1 MLLETQLNI
10 SKHYKRIVFG
20 VYIILFSSISFS
32 QQNVT
37 IGDNFKEIKLE
48 KILWYSPVLNASE
61 SSIEKQTSGIEDS
74 INFLTEES
82 IITGKIIGLFVDPE
96 TQYALYLSNDNG
108 KNLVKNFP
116 NKGWDQNNSLKKTFQ
131 FLDGSIIEIGEKK
144 YEIPLIIFY
153 PSGENSGGVL
163 NIYHED
169 YIQRVSIKNN
179 GKILNEPIS
188 Y

>member
-1 MLLETQLNI
+1 MVQERILILETGCNKNKDFAKGFTLIEILIVLIIIGITSTLVILNFN
-10 SKHYKRIVFG
+10 SV
-20 VYIILFSSISFS
+20 
-32 QQNVT
+32 
-37 IGDNFKEIKLE
+37 
-48 KILWYSPVLNASE
+48 

-108 KNLVKNFP
+108 KNLVKDFP

-163 NIYHED
+163 NIYHDD